1 MVILLVLTA
10 FCLTAR
16 AAQPQRPQDTVRL
29 HPIKVHFSLL
39 DPATW
44 PVVPIPFI
52 AVGPTSGQTYG
63 IIPTLLQH
71 GRNGEIVRIIAP
83 DIVHSNDFGWGGHL
97 RILSYPSA
105 DSQWS
110 LVASA
115 EQHVQSSLDALYET
129 GLLRESRWSL
139 TVEADYDRS
148 GTARFFGIGNDTPY
162 SAQTVYIDQQ
172 LWLQTTLGWNITH
185 AWQLAYTFLAKKVKV
200 IGGHLPGIASLT
212 SRFARVPGI
221 GTTHMLLHR
230 VSLTYDTL
238 NSVSLPTRGVDV
250 ILYGGVA
257 ARNGSPAHPLFTEA
271 GFDGRFYWSPL
282 DSLTIVTHVD
292 LRYMPTVN
300 AAPFWALSSIGG
312 DSSILGGRQ
321 TLRGFV
327 DSRFVDRNSFVANLE
342 LRQKLFTLN
351 AFGTRLVLQIA
362 PFVDTGRVFSHGSTF
377 PVDKLH
383 NVVGVGF
390 RGIAQPFVVGYVD
403 VGYGSEGAAVFTGI
417 DYPF

>member
-1 MVILLVLTA
+1 MVLLLALAA
-10 FCLTAR
+10 FSLTAR
-16 AAQPQRPQDTVRL
+16 ATEPQRREDTAQL

-52 AVGPTSGQTYG
+52 SVGPTSGQTYG

-71 GRNGEIVRIIAP
+71 GRNGEIIRIIAP
-83 DIVHSNDFGWGGHL
+83 DIVHSNDFGWGGHV
-97 RILSYPSA
+97 RILAYPSA
-105 DSQWS
+105 DSEWS
-110 LVASA
+110 LVGSA
-115 EQHVQSSLDALYET
+115 EQHVQSSLDARYES
-129 GLLRESRWSL
+129 GLLRKSRWSL
-139 TVEADYDRS
+139 TAEADYDRS
-148 GTARFFGIGNDTPY
+148 GTDRFFGIGNETPLA
-162 SAQTVYIDQQ
+162 AQTVYIDQQ
-172 LWLQTTLGWNITH
+172 AWLQATLGWNITH
-185 AWQLAYTFLAKKVKV
+185 TWQFAYTFLAKKVKV
-200 IGGHLPGIASLT
+200 IGGHLSGIASLT
-212 SRFARVPGI
+212 SRFAHVPGT

-238 NSVSLPTRGVDV
+238 NSVTLPSRGVEV
-250 ILYGGVA
+250 IFYGGVA

-342 LRQKLFTLN
+342 FRQKLFALN
-351 AFGTRLVLQIA
+351 AFGTRLDLQIA
-362 PFVDTGRVFSHGSTF
+362 PFVDTGRVFSRGSTF

-383 NVVGVGF
+383 NVIGVGF
-390 RGIAQPFVVGYVD
+390 RGIAQPYVVGYVD

-417 DYPF
+417 GYPF